1 MSTLI
6 SLVGRKVSEEEALA
20 ISDCINQVRAFLF
33 IEFLSVIT
41 WKCFSLQISRV
52 GGVLVSQL
60 IVMRGVNM
68 ILCLLVNVSV
78 TEKSMQHIQYSV

>member
-1 MSTLI
+1 MSSLI
-6 SLVGRKVSEEEALA
+6 SLVGQKVSEEEALA
-20 ISDCINQVRAFLF
+20 ISDCMKVRAFLF
-33 IEFLSVIT
+33 TEFLSVIT

-52 GGVLVSQL
+52 GGVLVSQF

-68 ILCLLVNVSV
+68 IMCLLVNVSV